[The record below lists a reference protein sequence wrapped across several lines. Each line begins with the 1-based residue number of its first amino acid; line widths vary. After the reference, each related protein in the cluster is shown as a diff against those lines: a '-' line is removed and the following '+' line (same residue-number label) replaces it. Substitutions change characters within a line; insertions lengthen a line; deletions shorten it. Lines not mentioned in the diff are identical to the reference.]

1 MYFSPETPIT
11 SESAPMT
18 ESAATLE
25 DDMQIIL
32 CKGLSINKVAQVPS
46 EGDNVTTPLAF
57 EASSEASII
66 PKNDAYSHPGPGK
79 GQS

>member
-1 MYFSPETPIT
+1 MV
-11 SESAPMT
+11 

-32 CKGLSINKVAQVPS
+32 CKGLSINKVSQVPS
-46 EGDNVTTPLAF
+46 EGDMEMTPLTF
-57 EASSEASII
+57 EVSSEELII